1 MNREYCVRAL
11 AELLNI
17 MKTIW
22 ENVIEW
28 LEEPFGTIWLIERK
42 QKSQTMSSQLH
53 PDLGARILSII

>member
-11 AELLNI
+11 AQLLNI